1 MNSICVK
8 NSRRV
13 SEYFGFKVQ
22 ENENILSNYNCK
34 DFINK
39 YKEYFF
45 TTDTNKFRDF
55 YKKTNLRLC
64 NIYILNNSYKK
75 MCISY
80 HILKKE
86 ADIYTFSNFMLEEIS
101 FNSLGSSIDS
111 PFREDIYNHDIVAF
125 NFVEDIRIID
135 RDIIIDGK
143 KLYKLFNNKSEIES
157 QKQLT
162 EIRYELYF
170 EERIEEKVK
179 IIHKKYD
186 PQYKF
191 QDNIKQIYIN
201 SFGELYVLYKNVDL
215 YIEDYILCNN
225 HLYAKN
231 VLGIWEE
238 NIYRCYLIFKDN
250 KIECIMLNNWH
261 LKNSFNNKKV
271 LCTDYYLARL
281 YKDELELI
289 TKNYE
294 TDESHHLWFDNVE
307 NISYGDNEF
316 ILNIENGG
324 AKISCNT
331 DLWCSKQ

>member
-1 MNSICVK
+1 MNRICVK

-75 MCISY
+75 RCISY

-111 PFREDIYNHDIVAF
+111 PFREDIYNHDIVTF

-162 EIRYELYF
+162 EVRYELYF

-186 PQYKF
+186 SQYKF
-191 QDNIKQIYIN
+191 QDNIKQIYIS
-201 SFGELYVLYKNVDL
+201 SFGELYVLYKNGDL

-231 VLGIWEE
+231 ILRIWEE

-250 KIECIMLNNWH
+250 KIECITLNNWH
-261 LKNSFNNKKV
+261 LKNSFNNRKV

-331 DLWCSKQ
+331 DLCCSK